1 MKDNLNGICNIIM
14 IASLLL
20 IILLLGEIIIVICWE
35 MIFKFVDVLCEM
47 NTMHWWIL
55 LSLLGTFLLFAL
67 ISVIITPKS
76 NLNGK
81 K

>member
-1 MKDNLNGICNIIM
+1 MKENLNLLCNMMVILCTI
-14 IASLLL
+14 L

-55 LSLLGTFLLFAL
+55 LSLIGILLLFVF
-67 ISVIITPKS
+67 ISIINTPKIK
-76 NLNGK
+76 L
-81 K
+81 